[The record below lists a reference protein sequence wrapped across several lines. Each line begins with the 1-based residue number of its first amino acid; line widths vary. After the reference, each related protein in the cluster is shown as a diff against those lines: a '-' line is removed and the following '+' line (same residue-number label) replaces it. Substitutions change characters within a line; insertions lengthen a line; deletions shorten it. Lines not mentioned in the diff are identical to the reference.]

1 MSAPSPTPRLGTRPK
16 MAAQHWWTGNPHE
29 RFWLEATDR
38 DDIGTDLRAPLA
50 DAGGRDNWRYTLF
63 REAHPGD
70 IVLHYD
76 GKAAA
81 ITAWSTIA
89 GPAVPQPII
98 WAARGS
104 YARERGARASE
115 LSGYSVQLR
124 DLTRLA
130 TPITLTAIR
139 KQKNRLIALT
149 QSLQQVAGKAP
160 LYFPFELSDRPVRPM
175 QGYAFKLPA
184 AFLALFGLDQIV
196 TPSPTFLLSTKRAE
210 IRQHFG
216 RWRRALLEDAVREEG
231 LWRLPGERFV
241 FANQDERASTRL
253 GPRTTLG
260 VDPLGH
266 YWAVQINEAETPGDA
281 NVTAAI
287 ALDSGGRPYL
297 LRQGRLNARGK
308 DEQPVSFET
317 FRRLTGA
324 TPVTVANGDTL
335 IKRDW
340 YVVTA
345 LDISSEEIRRNTAQ
359 FVDLCMTAR
368 SRGAGDPED
377 LTILQ
382 ELWSADETGGTYVIP
397 GRPASDPH
405 EVRRIQGEVW
415 QHMAALLRA
424 HGACVDKPRHAKG
437 YEVDAEVVNA
447 KRRLLIEIKSGA
459 SAAEVYGGLGQ
470 LQLYRKLLPRLEHHE
485 PVLLLP
491 RLPVLALADA
501 VRACGVTLVTYALR
515 AKGKRLTVTFSEAFY
530 ETCGIP
536 APASKTA

>member
-1 MSAPSPTPRLGTRPK
+1 MVQR
-16 MAAQHWWTGNPHE
+16 WWTENPDE

-38 DDIGTDLRAPLA
+38 DDIGADLRAPLA

-63 REAHPGD
+63 RETHPGD

-81 ITAWSTIA
+81 ITGWSTIA
-89 GPAVPQPII
+89 GPAVPQSIT
-98 WAARGS
+98 WVARGS
-104 YARERGARASE
+104 YARERGAQPAE
-115 LSGYSVQLR
+115 LPGYSVPLR
-124 DLTRLA
+124 DLTPLG
-130 TPITLTAIR
+130 TPITLAAIR

-149 QSLQQVAGKAP
+149 QSLQEVTGKAP
-160 LYFPFELSDRPVRPM
+160 LYFPFELSERPVRPM
-175 QGYAFKLPA
+175 QGYAFKLPV
-184 AFLALFGLDQIV
+184 AFLALFGLDAIV
-196 TPSPTFLLSTKRAE
+196 TSSSTFLLSTRRAE
-210 IRQHFG
+210 IRRHFD

-241 FANQDERASTRL
+241 FSNQDDRTSTRL

-260 VDPLGH
+260 VDPIGH

-287 ALDSGGRPYL
+287 AFDSGRRPYL
-297 LRQGRLNARGK
+297 LRQGRLNARRK

-324 TPVTVANGDTL
+324 TPVAVANGDTR

-359 FVDLCMTAR
+359 FVDLCMVAR
-368 SRGAGDPED
+368 SQGRGAGDPED
-377 LTILQ
+377 LAVLTT
-382 ELWSADETGGTYVIP
+382 LWSADETGGTYVIR
-397 GRPASDPH
+397 GRPARDPR
-405 EVRRIQGEVW
+405 EVRKLQGEVW
-415 QHMAALLRA
+415 QHMAALLRV
-424 HGACVDKPRHAKG
+424 HGASVDKPRHAKG
-437 YEVDAEVVNA
+437 YEVDAEVVRA
-447 KRRLLIEIKSGA
+447 QRRLLIEIKSGA

-491 RLPVLALADA
+491 RLPTPALADA
-501 VRACGVTLVTYALR
+501 VRACGVRLATYTMR
-515 AKGKRLTVTFSEAFY
+515 AKGKRFAVTFSEAFY
-530 ETCGIP
+530 ETCGISVP
-536 APASKTA
+536 AGETG

>member
-1 MSAPSPTPRLGTRPK
+1 
-16 MAAQHWWTGNPHE
+16 MAAKRWWMGDPHE
-29 RFWLEATDR
+29 CFWLEATDR
-38 DDIGTDLRAPLA
+38 DDIGMDLRAPLA
-50 DAGGRDNWRYTLF
+50 DAKGRDNWRYTLF
-63 REAHPGD
+63 REARPGD

-76 GKAAA
+76 GKVAA
-81 ITAWSTIA
+81 ITGWSTVA
-89 GPAVPQPII
+89 GPAASQPIT

-104 YARERGARASE
+104 YARKRGAQAVE
-115 LSGYSVQLR
+115 LPGYSVPLR

-130 TPITLTAIR
+130 TPITLAAIR
-139 KQKNRLIALT
+139 KQKDRLITLT
-149 QSLQQVAGKAP
+149 QSLQQAAGKAP

-184 AFLALFGLDQIV
+184 AFLALFGLDTIV
-196 TPSPTFLLSTKRAE
+196 APSPTFLLSTSRAE
-210 IRQHFG
+210 IRRYFD

-241 FANQDERASTRL
+241 FSNQDERASTRL

-281 NVTAAI
+281 NVTSAI
-287 ALDSGGRPYL
+287 ALDRSGRPYL
-297 LRQGRLNARGK
+297 LRQGRLSARRK

-324 TPVTVANGDTL
+324 MPAAVANGDTR

-340 YVVTA
+340 YIVTA
-345 LDISSEEIRRNTAQ
+345 LDISSEEIRRNTAR
-359 FVDLCMTAR
+359 FVDLCMVAR
-368 SRGAGDPED
+368 LQGKGAGDPED
-377 LTILQ
+377 LAVLET
-382 ELWSADETGGTYVIP
+382 LWSGDETGGTYVVP
-397 GRPASDPH
+397 GRPASDPR
-405 EVRRIQGEVW
+405 EVQRFQGEVW

-424 HGACVDKPRHAKG
+424 HGASVDKPRHAKG
-437 YEVDAEVVNA
+437 YEVDAEVVKA
-447 KRRLLIEIKSGA
+447 ERRLLIEIKSGA

-491 RLPVLALADA
+491 RLPSPALAEA
-501 VRACGVTLVTYALR
+501 VRACGVTLVTFALQV
-515 AKGKRLTVTFSEAFY
+515 KGKRLAVTFSETFY

-536 APASKTA
+536 ALASETA